1 MFYSDDPVR
10 DFDRYDMAMAQKEA
24 KLPQCEKC
32 GKHIHDDTFFEID
45 NEILC
50 EDCMRDLYERSTD
63 DWLRDNY

>member
-50 EDCMRDLYERSTD
+50 EDCMRDLYKRSTD